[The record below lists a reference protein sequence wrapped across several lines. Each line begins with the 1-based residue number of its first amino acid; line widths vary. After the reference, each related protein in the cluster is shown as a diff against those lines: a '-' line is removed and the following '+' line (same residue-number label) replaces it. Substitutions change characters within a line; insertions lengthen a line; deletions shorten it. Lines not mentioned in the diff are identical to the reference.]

1 VVADS
6 LIFKRKVEDQSRLDS
21 NARRKNLEGSML
33 ADSRVF
39 GRQVILFDDVV
50 TTGSTILE
58 AGRAVELAGGTVIG
72 FLAFAETILKTHS
85 KF

>member
-1 VVADS
+1 
-6 LIFKRKVEDQSRLDS
+6 
-21 NARRKNLEGSML
+21 ML

-72 FLAFAETILKTHS
+72 FLAFAETILKTPS